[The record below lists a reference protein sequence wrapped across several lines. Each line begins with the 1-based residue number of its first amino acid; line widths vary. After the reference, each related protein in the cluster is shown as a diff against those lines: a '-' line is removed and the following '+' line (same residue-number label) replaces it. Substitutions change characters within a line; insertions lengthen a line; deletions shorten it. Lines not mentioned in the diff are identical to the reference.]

1 MTTQQLTNEIGELEA
16 LVDLCANNQQLQESL
31 ELSSVR
37 EVLRV
42 VADRLT
48 TLKNMK
54 PSLGTQSQET
64 ETQQYG

>member
-1 MTTQQLTNEIGELEA
+1 MRHQQLMDEIGELEA
-16 LVDLCANNQQLQESL
+16 LVDICANNRHLQESI
-31 ELSSVR
+31 ELSSVC

-54 PSLGTQSQET
+54 PSLDTQNQEE
-64 ETQQYG
+64 ETQQSG